1 LKEIYGKTDE
11 YIEKIETESEKLT
24 KDNKIEYF
32 IAIVDKPQKSKTLWI
47 YDTGVS
53 EHITNNKDILINF
66 KEEKII
72 MKCANNFL
80 CEFNGV

>member
-1 LKEIYGKTDE
+1 MKEIYGKTDE

-47 YDTGVS
+47 YDTGAS